1 MQALRGAVIALLLLT
16 WPAPAALALEIGLAD
31 VADPLKVTPEP
42 VGGVG
47 PPGTDLTVPGPAG
60 HPSYLPVPPTWH
72 DLEATSLAA
81 SALYYEGGGVWEGD
95 GTTVAEPGTL
105 ALALLTAL
113 GGGGAVALTRRRG
126 RRPSGRRRHR
136 HP

>member
-1 MQALRGAVIALLLLT
+1 MQALTRAVIAVLLLT
-16 WPAPAALALEIGLAD
+16 WPTPAALALEIGLAD
-31 VADPLKVTPEP
+31 VAGPLEAAPPPAGDPASPVIGPALSGP
-42 VGGVG
+42 VGHASV
-47 PPGTDLTVPGPAG
+47 THLSVPA
-60 HPSYLPVPPTWH
+60 TWH
-72 DLEATSLAA
+72 DLEPTGFGA

-113 GGGGAVALTRRRG
+113 GGGGAVALARRRG

-136 HP
+136 

>member
-1 MQALRGAVIALLLLT
+1 MQALTGAVIALLLLT
-16 WPAPAALALEIGLAD
+16 WPAPAVLALEIGLAD
-31 VADPLKVTPEP
+31 VADLLKVTPEP

-60 HPSYLPVPPTWH
+60 HPSYLPVPPTN
-72 DLEATSLAA
+72 LAA

-95 GTTVAEPGTL
+95 GTAVAEPGTL

-126 RRPSGRRRHR
+126 RRSSGRRRHR

>member
-1 MQALRGAVIALLLLT
+1 MQALTGAVIALLLLT
-16 WPAPAALALEIGLAD
+16 WPAPAVLALEIGLAD
-31 VADPLKVTPEP
+31 VADLLKVTPEP

-47 PPGTDLTVPGPAG
+47 PPGMDLTVPGPAG
-60 HPSYLPVPPTWH
+60 HPSYLPVPPTNF
-72 DLEATSLAA
+72 AA

-126 RRPSGRRRHR
+126 RRSSGRRRHR
-136 HP
+136 HR